1 MDRWPLTTPAA
12 DAVERAFGAD
22 RAAVDGALRRIC
34 ADALEVLPPRV
45 AEAIRYCVLGEGKR
59 LRPLLVL
66 AAYRACGGTQ
76 DASALGAAVEL
87 VHTYSLVHDDLP
99 CMDDDDV
106 RRGRPT
112 THRRHG
118 VQIAAA
124 AGVVMVPLAVRAAAD
139 AARALGLPADARGA
153 IVRELMRAS
162 GAGGMVGGQLLDL
175 AGEGRDLSV
184 AELERVHS
192 AKTGA
197 LIAASVRIGGIAASA
212 TTPSAAAL
220 DRYGRAV
227 GLAFQIADDVLDATA
242 TTAQLGK
249 TAGRDAA
256 RGKRTY
262 PALLGVAG
270 AVDRAAALAREAC
283 AALHEADLLTPAL
296 GRLAEFIVERTS

>member
-1 MDRWPLTTPAA
+1 
-12 DAVERAFGAD
+12 
-22 RAAVDGALRRIC
+22 
-34 ADALEVLPPRV
+34 
-45 AEAIRYCVLGEGKR
+45 
-59 LRPLLVL
+59 
-66 AAYRACGGTQ
+66 
-76 DASALGAAVEL
+76 
-87 VHTYSLVHDDLP
+87 
-99 CMDDDDV
+99 
-106 RRGRPT
+106 
-112 THRRHG
+112 
-118 VQIAAA
+118 
-124 AGVVMVPLAVRAAAD
+124 
-139 AARALGLPADARGA
+139 
-153 IVRELMRAS
+153 
-162 GAGGMVGGQLLDL
+162 MVGGQLLDL